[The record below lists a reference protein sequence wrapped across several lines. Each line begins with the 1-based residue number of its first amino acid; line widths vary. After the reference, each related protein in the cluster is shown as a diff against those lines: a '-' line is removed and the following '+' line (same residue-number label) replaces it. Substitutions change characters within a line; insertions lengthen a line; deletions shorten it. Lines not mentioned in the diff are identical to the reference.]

1 MTDKTTVT
9 DMMAAY
15 AQDAVDHAHASSG
28 VALDYSLDSIK
39 GVEEILE
46 RLRAVIPRGFWAK
59 LLGKGPSPQDVD
71 QICKMY
77 GGYLGEVIRKAGGGE
92 WTLDTEVVPGQN
104 TICLRKGDRRI
115 WPVDKV
121 RKRLLNGS
129 EDSVWVYGQV
139 VIRDWA

>member
-1 MTDKTTVT
+1 
-9 DMMAAY
+9 MAAY
-15 AQDAVDHAHASSG
+15 AQDAVGHAEASSG
-28 VALDYSLDSIK
+28 VALDYLLGSIE
-39 GVEEILE
+39 GVDEMLE
-46 RLRAVIPRGFWAK
+46 RLRAALPRGFRKGSGQRFWAK
-59 LLGKGPSPQDVD
+59 LLRKAPSPQDVD

-104 TICLRKGDRRI
+104 TICLREGDRRI

-121 RKRLLNGS
+121 QKRLLNGS
-129 EDSVWVYGQV
+129 EDSVWVYSQV